1 MTGKQLHL
9 VRHGEVYNPDR
20 VLYGRIPGFVLSDLG
35 HEMASA
41 AADEL
46 QASGRSV
53 ARLFAS
59 PLERAQQSAAPVSAA
74 LGLPIETEDRI
85 IEPSN
90 WFEGKVNHGPGA
102 EFKKPRNWHKFWNP
116 FRPSWGEPYRSVA
129 TRVRAAMDDA
139 WQSTPE
145 GDIVMV
151 SHQSP
156 IWMAHL
162 DIAGEKLWHNPAKR
176 RCDLSSITSFEK
188 RGDTWVEVGYRVPAA
203 PLYGGSVDVG
213 AV

>member
-1 MTGKQLHL
+1 MTGKLLHL
-9 VRHGEVYNPDR
+9 VRHGEVHNPDR

-35 HEMASA
+35 HEMAQA

-46 QASGRSV
+46 KASGRSFS
-53 ARLFAS
+53 RLFAS
-59 PLERAQQSAAPVSAA
+59 PLERAQQSAAPVATV

-85 IEPSN
+85 IEPTN

-139 WQSTPE
+139 WASTPE

-188 RGDTWVEVGYRVPAA
+188 RGDTWVEVDYRVPAA
-203 PLYGGSVDVG
+203 PLYGASIDVG